1 MENLNLITINKN
13 MKLDSFDCGNKYI
26 NDFLKNKA
34 LHNFYINESST
45 KVLLFEEEII
55 GFYTTKIDN
64 LKYNSEDYY
73 VVYLESIAVDKQY
86 QGMRLG
92 QLLLD
97 NFISKARD
105 TVEFLGLL
113 GISLKAVPT
122 KRDWYEKN
130 GFEYIEEV
138 EEKLNLMIYDFRT
151 EDYFEYYDSLSYWE
165 VIIYDYIDRRSKK

>member
-1 MENLNLITINKN
+1 M
-13 MKLDSFDCGNKYI
+13 
-26 NDFLKNKA
+26 
-34 LHNFYINESST
+34 
-45 KVLLFEEEII
+45 
-55 GFYTTKIDN
+55 
-64 LKYNSEDYY
+64 
-73 VVYLESIAVDKQY
+73 DKEY

-151 EDYFEYYDSLSYWE
+151 EDYFEYYDSLSY
-165 VIIYDYIDRRSKK
+165 

>member
-13 MKLDSFDCGNKYI
+13 MKLETFDCGNKYI

-64 LKYNSEDYY
+64 LKFNSENYY

-86 QGMRLG
+86 QGMKLG
-92 QLLLD
+92 
-97 NFISKARD
+97 
-105 TVEFLGLL
+105 
-113 GISLKAVPT
+113 
-122 KRDWYEKN
+122 
-130 GFEYIEEV
+130 
-138 EEKLNLMIYDFRT
+138 
-151 EDYFEYYDSLSYWE
+151 
-165 VIIYDYIDRRSKK
+165 